1 MLLTFLVQSSSVTSV
16 SVGWLDINL
25 EMFLI
30 FDRFDFVSSSSGFRK
45 HMTLKGQ
52 QIGESFGHA
61 VAACDING
69 DGRDDLIVGAPTYAL
84 DQYQYNVG
92 RVHVFVFNLDQDTLQ
107 RIRLIDY

>member
-1 MLLTFLVQSSSVTSV
+1 MLSTFLVQYLFVISV
-16 SVGWLDINL
+16 SLGWLLIWRSFYSLINL
-25 EMFLI
+25 I
-30 FDRFDFVSSSSGFRK
+30 FVRSAPGSRK

-52 QIGESFGHA
+52 QMGETFGHA
-61 VAACDING
+61 IAACDING

-92 RVHVFVFNLDQDTLQ
+92 RVHVFVFNQDQDTLQ

>member
-1 MLLTFLVQSSSVTSV
+1 MINLTFVRSAPGS
-16 SVGWLDINL
+16 
-25 EMFLI
+25 
-30 FDRFDFVSSSSGFRK
+30 RK

-52 QIGESFGHA
+52 QMGETFGHA

-92 RVHVFVFNLDQDTLQ
+92 RVHVFVFNQDQDTLQ
-107 RIRLIDY
+107 RIRLFDY